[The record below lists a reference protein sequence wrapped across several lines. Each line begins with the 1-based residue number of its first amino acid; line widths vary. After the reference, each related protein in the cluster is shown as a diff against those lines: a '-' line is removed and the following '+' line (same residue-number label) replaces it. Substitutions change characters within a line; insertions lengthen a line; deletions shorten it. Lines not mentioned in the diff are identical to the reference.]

1 MLVGDEYGGCGDDK
15 SDGDVGAYGLYVCS
29 RSPLPFFLVQRPTT
43 TFDSQVFYTCRS
55 SLPMF
60 WGSSNKLRFVTDRTT
75 QVVVG
80 DGGWVWAG
88 GGGCKHIPKDCM
100 HTLFFTFSTI
110 IPLNITI
117 QHDITSLYLSLSHGD
132 GCGHD
137 LLNILAICLV

>member
-1 MLVGDEYGGCGDDK
+1 MLVGDEYGGCGDDE

-75 QVVVG
+75 QG
-80 DGGWVWAG
+80 
-88 GGGCKHIPKDCM
+88 
-100 HTLFFTFSTI
+100 
-110 IPLNITI
+110 
-117 QHDITSLYLSLSHGD
+117 SLMVSSYTYYTHV
-132 GCGHD
+132 
-137 LLNILAICLV
+137 I